1 MRLVI
6 ATDGLPTST
15 PAGASTPSDQRDF
28 THCLM
33 LLSQSFPLFI
43 VIRLCTD
50 SDDVIDFYTRFD
62 DELELPLEV
71 LDDMESE
78 AREVHKMGNR
88 WLTYFPFLHQIRTAG
103 TENKLFDQLD
113 ERALTKVEI
122 SMLLQLLL
130 RRKEASP
137 FPSAAEDF
145 LPAVNE
151 SLMEFAPVYDPIRRA
166 MLPMVDVSQLKKVL
180 KKGNRQSGACTIV

>member
-1 MRLVI
+1 MRLIV
-6 ATDGLPTST
+6 ATDGLPTTPHSGTST
-15 PAGASTPSDQRDF
+15 RHDQKALANR
-28 THCLM
+28 LVQ
-33 LLSQSFPLFI
+33 LSQDWPLFI

-50 SDDVIDFYTRFD
+50 DESVVSYYNDIDN
-62 DELELPLEV
+62 EVELPLEV
-71 LDDMESE
+71 LDDMEAE
-78 AREVHKMGNR
+78 AHEIRQAGNR

-137 FPSAAEDF
+137 FPSAAHDF
-145 LPAVNE
+145 LAAVNE
-151 SLMEFAPVYDPIRRA
+151 SLMAFPPAYDPIGKR
-166 MLPMVDVSQLKKVL
+166 MLPMVDVHYLQKSLNKPK
-180 KKGNRQSGACTIV
+180 SGGCAIM